1 MYMLQGVIYGVSDL
15 RLRLVGKSEL
25 FSRAG
30 FCLSIKIAQPT
41 RGRPLIGY
49 MRRGYAVAV
58 HRMVFLFRAR
68 SAPQSIWFAF
78 QEEIIC
84 KGLYR

>member
-49 MRRGYAVAV
+49 MRRGYARSLSIGWFFYSA
-58 HRMVFLFRAR
+58 RDQRLNQFGLLF
-68 SAPQSIWFAF
+68 
-78 QEEIIC
+78 
-84 KGLYR
+84 KKK